1 MNRDLLVKT
10 LKLHVETAQSLRELS
25 RHNINFQ
32 IWRDKTRETLERA
45 FGPQSELVRKF
56 CSIKYHLPPTVL
68 EEESHDLAEIR
79 QAYLTGLDKAVAVL
93 KESINALSESADAQ
107 EKAGCLLDCD
117 SENHLSFQEIVSYID
132 QTIFSQDEQKG
143 IKAEL
148 QEIYD
153 SLNKK
158 KLDKEKVRLHKS
170 RLVSIF
176 NSMAGKTG
184 AILFLCQFSQVLEI
198 VNIL

>member
-32 IWRDKTRETLERA
+32 IWREKTRETLERA
-45 FGPQSELVRKF
+45 FGPQGEMVKRFS
-56 CSIKYHLPPTVL
+56 SIKYHLPPTVL
-68 EEESHDLAEIR
+68 EEKSHDLAEIR

-93 KESINALSESADAQ
+93 KESINALSEGADLQ
-107 EKAGCLLDCD
+107 EKAGCLLNCE
-117 SENHLSFQEIVSYID
+117 SGNHLSFQDIVSYID
-132 QTIFSQDEQKG
+132 QTSLSQAEQKE
-143 IKAEL
+143 IKEEL
-148 QEIYD
+148 REIFD

-158 KLDKEKVRLHKS
+158 KLDKEKVKLHKS

-184 AILFLCQFSQVLEI
+184 AMLLLYQCLQALEI
-198 VNIL
+198 IYS